1 MVGSDPRT
9 MSTTAF
15 VTGGTGFIGI
25 NLIELLV
32 REGWSVTALHRATSN
47 LTYLSR
53 FPIALAEGSITDRAS
68 LERAI
73 PEGTDVV
80 FHVAADTNFWSKK
93 NAQQDANN
101 IDGTRNMVEVA
112 SQKGVRNFIH
122 TSSNA
127 IWGRAQGTIDEE
139 TPVEGASSWI
149 NYERSKCLAERE
161 AMKGTALG
169 MKVVALNPSEVVG
182 PYDTS
187 SFGRL
192 FFLLRDGD
200 LPAVSP
206 GNIQVTHVY
215 DVVRAHLD
223 AVAKGQSGERYLLTG
238 DEITF
243 PDFVGEIAR
252 VSGAKQPM
260 TAPAWVFKVYA
271 RVSVMVAAITG
282 KEPDVTPEIATSM
295 SDTGRTFVCD
305 KAIRELGYRTQ
316 APEVAIRDNYEW
328 LVKEGLLEGTL

>member
-1 MVGSDPRT
+1 MAK
-9 MSTTAF
+9 TAF

-32 REGWSVTALHRATSN
+32 NEGWSVTALHRATAD
-47 LTYLSR
+47 LRYLSR
-53 FPIALAEGSITDRAS
+53 FPIALAEGSITDRDS
-68 LERAI
+68 LERGI
-73 PEGTDVV
+73 PEGTGVV
-80 FHVAADTNFWSKK
+80 FHVAGDTNFWSKN

-112 SQKGVRNFIH
+112 AQKGVGTFIH

-139 TPVEGASSWI
+139 TPVQGESSWI

-161 AMKGTALG
+161 ALKGTELG
-169 MKVVALNPSEVVG
+169 MLVVALNPSEVVG

-206 GNIQVTHVY
+206 GTIQVTHVR

-223 AVAKGQSGERYLLTG
+223 AVTKGRSGERYLLSG
-238 DEITF
+238 DEIAF
-243 PDFVGEIAR
+243 PDFVAEIAR
-252 VSGAKQPM
+252 VSGAKAPM
-260 TAPAWVFKVYA
+260 TAPAWVFRIYA
-271 RVSVMVAAITG
+271 RVSVMIAAITG
-282 KEPDVTPEIATSM
+282 KEPDVTPELATSM
-295 SDTGRTFVCD
+295 SDTGRTFRCD
-305 KAIRELGYRTQ
+305 KARRELDYRTQ

-328 LVKEGLLEGTL
+328 LVKEGLLAGSPGVVVR

>member
-1 MVGSDPRT
+1 MAK
-9 MSTTAF
+9 TAF

-32 REGWSVTALHRATSN
+32 EEGWSVTALHRATSN
-47 LTYLSR
+47 LKYLSQ
-53 FPIALAEGSITDRAS
+53 FPIALAEGSITDRES

-80 FHVAADTNFWSKK
+80 FHVAGDTNFWSAK

-112 SQKGVRNFIH
+112 AQKGVGTFIH
-122 TSSNA
+122 TSSNS
-127 IWGRAQGTIDEE
+127 IWGRAQGTIDED

-149 NYERSKCLAERE
+149 NYERSKCLGERE
-161 AMKGTALG
+161 ALRGTKLG
-169 MKVVALNPSEVVG
+169 MKVVALNPTEVVG
-182 PYDTS
+182 PYDTT

-206 GNIQVTHVY
+206 GTIQVTHVH

-223 AVAKGQSGERYLLTG
+223 AVTKGRSGERYLLTG
-238 DEITF
+238 DEIAF
-243 PDFVGEIAR
+243 PDFVREIAR
-252 VSGAKQPM
+252 ISGAKAPM
-260 TAPAWVFKVYA
+260 TAPAWIFKIYA
-271 RVSVMVAAITG
+271 RVSVMIAAITG
-282 KEPDVTPEIATSM
+282 KEPDVTPELATSM
-295 SDTGRTFVCD
+295 SDTGRTFLYD
-305 KAIRELGYRTQ
+305 KAIRELGYRIQ

-328 LVKEGLLEGTL
+328 LLKEALLAESPGGVAA